1 MYLKSI
7 HLQNIKSFQDSGV
20 IEFSPSINLL
30 VGPNNAGK
38 SIITHSIASLQPLP
52 NHPDSLAFVSQNV
65 RRASP
70 LSNLIVI
77 LQDPNRLQMKIPPDW
92 DIKNWQPRLTFQKAA
107 NVEQSVIMA
116 PNGNEQPFPR
126 PTFQQQ
132 RPNNFLYTYLSR
144 RKPNALNAT
153 ITLANAQTL
162 EEAIQHL
169 PSKID
174 FIRDSRYADVFN
186 NICQQALGF
195 TVTCKQSADGK
206 QPGLVLSDDSLI
218 PIIKMGEGVV
228 NLLYLVH
235 LTVASKNL
243 FIIEEIEND
252 LHPTAL
258 KSLLDSI
265 IVKSKD
271 NQFIISTHSNI
282 VVRHLGATPGT
293 RLFSIQMKLAEDTRI
308 PTSTC
313 QQLSDTAEER
323 IELLESLGYEPY
335 DFGFCKGYL
344 ILEESSAESLI
355 KNFLIPFLVPR
366 LQGKLKTIA
375 AQGVD
380 DVKARLSDL
389 MRLFVYVHI
398 TPQFKDKAWVAVD
411 GGAHGK
417 NVVTELKTEFKT
429 WPEQHFRCFKEE
441 NIERYYPKQFEE
453 RVNHVLLLSNGRDK
467 RAQKKALIMDVL
479 QWAMEDVERAKV
491 TFQDSA
497 AELLVFLREID
508 TALN

>member
-1 MYLKSI
+1 
-7 HLQNIKSFQDSGV
+7 
-20 IEFSPSINLL
+20 
-30 VGPNNAGK
+30 
-38 SIITHSIASLQPLP
+38 
-52 NHPDSLAFVSQNV
+52 
-65 RRASP
+65 
-70 LSNLIVI
+70 
-77 LQDPNRLQMKIPPDW
+77 MKVPPDW
-92 DIKNWQPRLTFQKAA
+92 DIKNWQPRLTFQKTT
-107 NVEQSVIMA
+107 NVEQSVIKA
-116 PNGNEQPFPR
+116 PHGNEIPFPR

-174 FIRDSRYADVFN
+174 FIRDSRHATIFN
-186 NICQQALGF
+186 YICQQALGF
-195 TVTCKQSADGK
+195 TVTCQQSTEGK

-218 PIIKMGEGVV
+218 PINKMGEGVV
-228 NLLYLVH
+228 NLLSFLVH
-235 LTVASKNL
+235 LTAASKNL

-258 KSLLDSI
+258 KSLLDFI
-265 IVKSKD
+265 ILKSRD

-282 VVRHLGATPGT
+282 VVRHLGSAPNT
-293 RLFSIQMKLAEDTRI
+293 RLFSVQMKLAEDTKI

-323 IELLESLGYEPY
+323 LELLESLGYEPY

-375 AQGVD
+375 AQSVD

-411 GGAHGK
+411 GGTHGQR
-417 NVVTELKTEFKT
+417 VISGLKADFKS
-429 WPEQHFRCFKEE
+429 WPEQRFRCFSEE

-453 RVNHVLLLSNGRDK
+453 RVNQVLLLSNGRDK

-497 AELLVFLREID
+497 AEILAFLREID